1 MAVLAE
7 TIAKNIAEGLT
18 SFLGVFSG
26 RLKVSDRCK
35 VVVLKGGS
43 IAQWFA
49 YLLLDPA
56 ATGSIPRVPQKISE
70 EKNCLV
76 LLRLIDGVA

>member
-1 MAVLAE
+1 MEDLTLLFQVQSWPDLFNLVVSHSPHSAFTMAVLAE

-35 VVVLKGGS
+35 VVVLKG
-43 IAQWFA
+43 
-49 YLLLDPA
+49 A
-56 ATGSIPRVPQKISE
+56 A
-70 EKNCLV
+70 
-76 LLRLIDGVA
+76 